1 MHNLSFLVQSTQLKS
16 IDRAGWKRVGIEH
29 PESVA
34 AHSWGV
40 TLLCSL
46 YCPTNLDKERV
57 LQIALV
63 HDLPEIVVGDITPH
77 DGISPT
83 EKHAKEHHAATQL
96 LPSSLL
102 AFWQEYQEHQTE
114 ESIFVHSMDKI
125 DMLVQAM
132 TYANT
137 HNKDTSEFINSAR
150 KSVHPKYQEL
160 VEKIIGMNKDIK

>member
-1 MHNLSFLVQSTQLKS
+1 MHNLSFLLQSTQLKS

-40 TLLCSL
+40 MLLCSL
-46 YCPTNLDKERV
+46 YCPTNLNKERV

-77 DGISPT
+77 DGIHPH
-83 EKHAKEHHAATQL
+83 EKNAKETDAAQQL
-96 LPSSLL
+96 LPSPLL
-102 AFWQEYQEHQTE
+102 EFWREYQEHQTE

-125 DMLVQAM
+125 DMLVQAL

-137 HNKDTSEFINSAR
+137 HHKDTTEFIDSAR

-160 VEKIIGMNKDIK
+160 LEAIVDKTKQRK